1 MEYVS
6 PRQTSG
12 PRPWSALPPELPGIL
27 APAVPPLAA
36 ELMTLL
42 PQQVPAYAAA
52 TEGRYW
58 EKLARGVDIALAR
71 LVALPGTD
79 EPALN
84 EESRR
89 LVSGLGTGEF
99 REGRS
104 MDSLLA
110 AYRAGARLAFRVLS
124 EECLDAGMSPA
135 VTISLGESIW
145 AYIDELSSVSAQA
158 YAAELSAQAGLRER
172 RHAELLE
179 TLLRGGADD
188 VEIRRLATA
197 ADWRLPSRI
206 AVVVLPTVA
215 AARARLQLGATG
227 LVVERDSE
235 ATALVAAPE
244 RPHHET
250 RLLRMLARTEAVVG
264 PPVDWSDAPHSH
276 RVAQFLAS
284 WRARRTVHAPDEERA
299 PLLADDH
306 LTEVLMGVE
315 PRLVG
320 RLAARALAPLEAV
333 SDRKRAVFEQT
344 LLSWLRHRGQRA
356 PMAAELGVHT
366 QTVGYRVR
374 RLREL
379 FGDALDDPDER
390 FRLEI
395 ALRGCRGLRP
405 AHPGA

>member
-284 WRARRTVHAPDEERA
+284 RRARRIVHAPDEERA
-299 PLLADDH
+299 PSVPPPAQGARSEALPVQGHRRSAADRVD
-306 LTEVLMGVE
+306 LDAALPRTSRTWRPTASSPRSTTSRGASGSARWAPRTRSRTPRRGVNSAGTSS
-315 PRLVG
+315 PR
-320 RLAARALAPLEAV
+320 
-333 SDRKRAVFEQT
+333 T
-344 LLSWLRHRGQRA
+344 SW
-356 PMAAELGVHT
+356 
-366 QTVGYRVR
+366 
-374 RLREL
+374 
-379 FGDALDDPDER
+379 
-390 FRLEI
+390 
-395 ALRGCRGLRP
+395 RP
-405 AHPGA
+405 